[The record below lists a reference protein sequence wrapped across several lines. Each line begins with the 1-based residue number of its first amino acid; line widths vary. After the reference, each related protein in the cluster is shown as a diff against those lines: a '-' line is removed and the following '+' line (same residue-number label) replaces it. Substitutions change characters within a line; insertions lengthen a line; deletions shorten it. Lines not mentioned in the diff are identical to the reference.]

1 MEALSFLLV
10 HVFFGKFLFGY
21 VSAVELL
28 KLLFG
33 FAVVDVVE
41 RSEYLWFVCGA
52 YDVDSRC
59 MALVVDVGKGGS
71 NQCCEFVE
79 EEGDARR
86 VVSDLMAV

>member
-1 MEALSFLLV
+1 MEVLSFLLA
-10 HVFFGKFLFGY
+10 HVFFGEFLFGY

-41 RSEYLWFVCGA
+41 RSEYLWFVGGA

-59 MALVVDVGKGGS
+59 RAMVVEVVEVGSK
-71 NQCCEFVE
+71 QC
-79 EEGDARR
+79 
-86 VVSDLMAV
+86 